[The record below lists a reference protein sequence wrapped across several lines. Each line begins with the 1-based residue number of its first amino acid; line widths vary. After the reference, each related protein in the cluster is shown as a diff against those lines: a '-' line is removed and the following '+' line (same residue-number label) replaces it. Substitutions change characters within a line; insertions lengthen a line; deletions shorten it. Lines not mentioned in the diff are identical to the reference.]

1 MTYSVLTNLF
11 KLHGSTNTW
20 RKITR
25 ENGNIFFENE
35 LEKYGGTIVFDGN
48 LNKNDTIE
56 NLKFKSCFMNEILS
70 IWSEVN
76 FEEHITS
83 EEKFLEQSLCKNW

>member
-1 MTYSVLTNLF
+1 M
-11 KLHGSTNTW
+11 
-20 RKITR
+20 
-25 ENGNIFFENE
+25 EIFFFGNE

-76 FEEHITS
+76 FE
-83 EEKFLEQSLCKNW
+83 